1 MRVVGR
7 LREWISFR
15 PCIGWGKGSGGGAG
29 FVWKNADAFIAIAV
43 AAGVVVAEVVGNPSM
58 EVVDSAIL
66 VLLGATA
73 FVLLRDRESRGELD
87 DLRLLAGDAISDRPY
102 QVVTQENHWDLK
114 TRDRSTVKVIEQLRF
129 TRNDVSTIA
138 DWSTGDGQVERYDG
152 RWKRAKGE
160 DWLPAMMIHKFAI
173 RNGEKVIYS
182 LDEEHCRGDELH
194 WCVERD
200 AVDRFP
206 NRNESVSLEART
218 KSDHPRVMQIAW
230 PPDAAPSHVEIRL
243 EGQPARTLATRR
255 KNGRACV
262 EEKIAGLPVGKS
274 VKIAWTW

>member
-1 MRVVGR
+1 MQA
-7 LREWISFR
+7 LREGLRGRIR
-15 PCIGWGKGSGGGAG
+15 
-29 FVWKNADAFIAIAV
+29 FVWKNADVFIAMSV
-43 AAGVVVAEVVGNPSM
+43 AGGVVVAEVVGHPST

-73 FVLLRDRESRGELD
+73 FVLLRDRDGRGELD

-102 QVVTQENHWDLK
+102 QVVTQENHWNLK
-114 TRDRSTVKVIEQLRF
+114 KRDESIVKVTEQLRF

-138 DWSTGDGQVERYDG
+138 DWSTGDGRVERYVG
-152 RWKRAKGE
+152 QWKRAKGE
-160 DWLPAMMIHKFAI
+160 EWLPAEMIHKFSI

-182 LDEEHCRGDELH
+182 LDAEHCRGDELY
-194 WCVERD
+194 WCVERH

-218 KSDHPRVMQIAW
+218 KSDHPRVMQVTW
-230 PPDAAPSHVEIRL
+230 PPDATPSHVEIRF
-243 EGQPARTLATRR
+243 EGRPARTLPTRR
-255 KNGRACV
+255 KNGRAYV

>member
-1 MRVVGR
+1 MQGLGGW
-7 LREWISFR
+7 LRERAKF
-15 PCIGWGKGSGGGAG
+15 A
-29 FVWKNADAFIAIAV
+29 WKNADAFIAMGVAV
-43 AAGVVVAEVVGNPSM
+43 GVVIAEVVGSPSK

-73 FVLLRDRESRGELD
+73 FVLLRDRDKRGELD
-87 DLRLLAGDAISDRPY
+87 DLRLLARDAISDRPY
-102 QVVTQENHWDLK
+102 QVVTQVNHWDLK
-114 TRDRSTVKVIEQLRF
+114 DRQRTTVRVTEQLRF

-138 DWSTGDGQVERYDG
+138 DWSTGDGRVERYRG
-152 RWKRAKGE
+152 RWKRTENEA
-160 DWLPAMMIHKFAI
+160 WLPAEMIHKFSI

-194 WCVERD
+194 WDVERD
-200 AVDRFP
+200 AVGRFP

-218 KSDHPRVMQIAW
+218 NSDHPRVMHITW
-230 PPDAAPSHVEIRL
+230 PPDASPSHVEIRV
-243 EGQPARTLATRR
+243 EGQPARTLATKR

-262 EEKIAGLPVGKS
+262 EEKIAGLPIGKT